1 MMYHFLKNMTSKT
14 TLYTYLT
21 YFPFCGFDVLF
32 FFSSEQNVLQDLV
45 LPRANFVTRNQCFN
59 QKKEGPQHYENKRIW
74 NF

>member
-21 YFPFCGFDVLF
+21 YFPFWGFDVPF
-32 FFSSEQNVLQDLV
+32 FRQNKMFYKIWSFLEQTLLQEISA
-45 LPRANFVTRNQCFN
+45 PKE
-59 QKKEGPQHYENKRIW
+59 KKEGPQHYENKRIW

>member
-21 YFPFCGFDVLF
+21 YFPFWGFDVLF
-32 FFSSEQNVLQDLV
+32 FRQNKMFYKIQSFFLEQTLLQEIS
-45 LPRANFVTRNQCFN
+45 AS
-59 QKKEGPQHYENKRIW
+59 KKGKGPQHYENKRIW